1 MNAPHPLVDRIAQ
14 SLLPL
19 WKDLPEVAALP
30 LEANLREV
38 RGELEGDEMAINNEL
53 LRCRGIRKIH
63 LETAHIGRNLDILH
77 CVMFPDPCF
86 NLPLFGADI
95 VAGRAGISAAIVD
108 LSPTNDDLPPAI
120 KAGLQKIKRK
130 DYSQVREVPP
140 WGTIFSSQVLFVRP
154 TSSIEEHWF
163 LTDLLA
169 FHQVFLEQLRLSMPQ
184 SPDHPDSQR
193 RYQGQLH
200 YCQQQRRNDKTR
212 RVLEAAFNPQ
222 WAENYIQNLLFDDPL
237 PPAEHPSG

>member
-1 MNAPHPLVDRIAQ
+1 
-14 SLLPL
+14 
-19 WKDLPEVAALP
+19 
-30 LEANLREV
+30 
-38 RGELEGDEMAINNEL
+38 MAINNEL

-120 KAGLQKIKRK
+120 KAGLQKIKRNN
-130 DYSQVREVPP
+130 YSQVREVPP

-193 RYQGQLH
+193 RYHGQLH

-237 PPAEHPSG
+237 PPAENPSG